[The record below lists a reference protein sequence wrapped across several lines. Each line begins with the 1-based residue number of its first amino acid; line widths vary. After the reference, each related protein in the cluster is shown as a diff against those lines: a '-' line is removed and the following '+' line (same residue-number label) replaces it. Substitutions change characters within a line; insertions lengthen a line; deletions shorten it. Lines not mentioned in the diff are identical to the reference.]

1 MNNFYINLKKHPQR
15 LKVTGIYFFDNMF
28 YIIEKFTVI
37 FFRSFKN
44 SPIKTR
50 NFGTL

>member
-15 LKVTGIYFFDNMF
+15 LKVTGFGIYMY

-37 FFRSFKN
+37 FFVVLR
-44 SPIKTR
+44 IR
-50 NFGTL
+50 Q